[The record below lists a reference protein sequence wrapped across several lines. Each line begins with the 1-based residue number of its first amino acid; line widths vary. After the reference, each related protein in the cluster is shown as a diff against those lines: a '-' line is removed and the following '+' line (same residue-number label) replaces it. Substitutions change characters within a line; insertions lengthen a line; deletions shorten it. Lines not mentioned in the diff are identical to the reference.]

1 MDILFLDIDGVMH
14 GVDCVQIEYTTS
26 GITYVGKDQ
35 FQHLPLLGHIL
46 DRCPGV
52 SVVISSS
59 WRHIYSLEDLQ
70 GFFGNWGS
78 RVIGTT
84 RSVDVRDSMPA
95 NRFQECRAVAELLG
109 AARWLMVDDQPGVV
123 WGSQAPSPELL
134 RNVLYCDP
142 ELGLASPFV
151 VEEIVTRFS

>member
-14 GVDCVQIEYTTS
+14 GVDSVKIEYTPS
-26 GITYVGKDQ
+26 GITYVGKNQ
-35 FQHLPLLGHIL
+35 FQHLPLLGDIL
-46 DRCPGV
+46 NRCPDV

-70 GFFGNWGS
+70 GFFGAWGG

-84 RSVDVRDSMPA
+84 HSVDVRDSLPA

-109 AARWLMVDDQPGVV
+109 AARWLMVDDQPSIV
-123 WGSQAPSPELL
+123 WGSQVPSPELL
-134 RNVLYCDP
+134 RKVVHCDSV
-142 ELGLASPFV
+142 LGLASPLV
-151 VEEIVTRFS
+151 VEEIVKRFS